1 MLILGT
7 ALIIDNNNEIKSM
20 IWENLYRENPDSF
33 IFQQSTLTASQIAM
47 DKKKGVAI
55 ILISAHLPKLNVEEF
70 IGKLLEDTVGS
81 IPIIVT
87 YKKSIDP
94 KLQTG
99 LIAMGIAGVEELP
112 RTPRDLQVLLKKYL
126 SQNQVFSDV
135 TASEEEKGKD
145 FTTNDEAMIEI
156 PLEQFIFTPKSFFN
170 VFIRLGKDKFVKILN
185 AGDPLSEEFI
195 QKYRDKKVNGL
206 FLKIDEHSKYL
217 RFSHAL
223 AQKSIISQTKT
234 DDEKISAMS
243 NQIESTAL
251 NMTQLGVNAENVA
264 IAKGCVENSRNMI
277 NQLLMSGKKNTS
289 FDLIK
294 KMMTQDHSTSVSMLA
309 GLFCRQLDIRSPKTV
324 QVVGLAALVHD
335 IGLGTTLKESNKDSF
350 SAEDNIKYMKHAALG
365 ADYLRKSGLFEE
377 VVCQIVELHHEQENP
392 NSTKKNAAQLSVASE
407 IVSISD
413 SIATNILENS
423 APKKAISH
431 YRISKLKNYSIQIQK
446 AFDEIFPDN

>member
-1 MLILGT
+1 MLMLGT
-7 ALIIDNNNEIKSM
+7 ALIIDNNNDIKSM

-47 DKKKGVAI
+47 DKKKGIAI

-70 IGKLLEDTVGS
+70 IGKLLEDTVGA

-87 YKKSIDP
+87 YKRSIDT

-99 LIAMGIAGVEELP
+99 LVAMGIAGVEELP
-112 RTPRDLQVLLKKYL
+112 RTPRDLQILLKKYL

-135 TASEEEKGKD
+135 AASEEEKGKD
-145 FTTNDEAMIEI
+145 FSTNDETMIEI

-170 VFIRLGKDKFVKILN
+170 VFIKLAKDKFVKILN
-185 AGDPLSEEFI
+185 AGDPLNEEFI
-195 QKYRDKKVNGL
+195 QKYRDKKVASL
-206 FLKIDEHSKYL
+206 YLKIEEHSKYL
-217 RFSHAL
+217 KLSHAL
-223 AQKSIISQTKT
+223 AQNSIISQTKS
-234 DDEKISAMS
+234 DDEKLSAMS

-277 NQLLMSGKKNTS
+277 NQLLINSKKSSS

-294 KMMTQDHSTSVSMLA
+294 KMMAHDHSTSVSMLA

-335 IGLGTTLKESNKDSF
+335 IGLGITLKESQKDTF

-365 ADYLRKSGLFEE
+365 GDYLRKSGLFEE

-392 NSTKKNAAQLSVASE
+392 NSTKKNSAQLSVASE
-407 IVSISD
+407 IVSIAD

-423 APKKAISH
+423 APKKAITQ
-431 YRISKLKNYSIQIQK
+431 YRISKLRNYSIQIQK